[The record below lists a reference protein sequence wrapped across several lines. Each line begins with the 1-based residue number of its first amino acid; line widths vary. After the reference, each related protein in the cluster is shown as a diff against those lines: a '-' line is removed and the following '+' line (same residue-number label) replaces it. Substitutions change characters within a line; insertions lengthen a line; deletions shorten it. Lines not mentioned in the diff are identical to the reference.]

1 MSNFKKSV
9 LSRSVKL
16 FSTASKIAGHELTQK
31 LKESVSQS
39 FEDYA
44 PERLKVR
51 VQQAKI
57 LAESLS
63 QLKGAAMKVGQL
75 LSLDSSDL
83 LPPEVIEVL
92 SQLQN
97 KAEPTSFKEIEPVLK
112 RDLSPE
118 AIKELHIEPIAFSA
132 ASIGQV
138 HIAYRNSQKIALK
151 VQYPGVRESV
161 SSDLS
166 IVRKAASAFMAFSGK
181 KMDLEPLFKEFENVL
196 LQETD
201 YVRERQLMSEYRQ
214 KVLGSS
220 QKDNYIIPTAYDDIC
235 SENILAMTFED
246 GIPLKQWIDSHPPQN
261 QRKHIAHLILDLY
274 CQEFFDWGLVQTDPN
289 YGNFLVRN
297 DSQLV
302 LLDFGSTQTYQPSFI
317 QDYCSVL
324 LAMNSGDPRAIIEQ
338 SIKFQLLDPRE
349 DAIAKEKYVEF
360 MKLSLE
366 PFSAHLQPFN
376 FADKDYAERTLT
388 VGRSFS
394 NSLKYSAPP
403 KHILLLHRKLGGI
416 FNIIRRMDVA
426 LDLTPYWQRM
436 LGTFRS

>member
-9 LSRSVKL
+9 FSRSAKL

-31 LKESVSQS
+31 FKETVSQN

-75 LSLDSSDL
+75 LSLDSSDI

-97 KAEPTSFKEIEPVLK
+97 KAEPTAFKDIEPVIK
-112 RDLSPE
+112 RDLPPE
-118 AIKELHIEPIAFSA
+118 KLKDLQIEPVAFSA

-161 SSDLS
+161 ASDLS

-181 KMDLEPLFKEFENVL
+181 KMDLNPLFQEFESVL

-201 YVRERQLMSEYRQ
+201 YIRERQLMAEYRQ
-214 KVLGSS
+214 KVLESS
-220 QKDNYIIPTAYDDIC
+220 QQQHYVIPMAYDDI
-235 SENILAMTFED
+235 SSQNILAMTFEE
-246 GIPLKQWIDSHPPQN
+246 GVPLKEWIDSNPTSDQK
-261 QRKHIAHLILDLY
+261 KHMAHLILDLY
-274 CQEFFDWGLVQTDPN
+274 CQEFFEWGLVQTDPN

-302 LLDFGSTQTYQPSFI
+302 LLDFGSTQTYEPSFV

-324 LAMNSGDPRAIIEQ
+324 LAMNSGDPQAIIEE

-349 DAIAKEKYVEF
+349 DETAKKNYVEF

-366 PFSAHLQPFN
+366 PFSAHLQPFH
-376 FADKDYAERTLT
+376 FADKDYAERTLK

-426 LDLTPYWQRM
+426 LDLTPYWEKM
-436 LGTFRS
+436 LGTSRE